1 MNLSG
6 LGRLGKVAGI
16 GGISIGA
23 VVLLFNALIGTIP
36 GLPHDQQAD
45 IVRLLA
51 FLSFGIGGIGIVAW
65 FAAGR
70 DSKPSVMADR
80 GGIAAGRDVH
90 VNTASPKPKR

>member
-6 LGRLGKVAGI
+6 LGPLGKVAGI

-23 VVLLFNALIGTIP
+23 VVLLLNALIGTIP

-51 FLSFGIGGIGIVAW
+51 FLSFGIGGVGIFAW
-65 FAAGR
+65 FAARR

-80 GGIAAGRDVH
+80 AGIAAGRDNY
-90 VNTASPKPKR
+90 VNPAPRKRKP